1 MLESRWIRWV
11 GPGVIALGALGS
23 VATATRGAAPAQW
36 TPPPCG
42 VDSGGPTAAAQSAEP
57 VVLPDL
63 HAEPWYRIDPRLDR
77 DGALLGQRVALGV
90 DGDRA
95 SRFLDLPP
103 ESFAAG
109 PFGRLVVVGSD
120 DGSVSRLAA
129 IDIAGGCAFALA
141 EEPAVI
147 RRATIDPAGQTVYEM
162 RVDRA
167 TRADLGIWS
176 RPLDGSG
183 PAVQVLEPI
192 AADDRFGPTY
202 TTELTWELGGRRL
215 AVQSCGE
222 AACRIRVIDPA
233 GPRSRT
239 LAETDLGTLVA
250 LAGNELVVYEACPG
264 LPCPILGIDIRTGR
278 RQTLADA
285 AAGSLVIGTPDGP
298 RLVHEVLESSG
309 VGLRSVALDGSS
321 SRDLGSMADGLRLQ
335 AIPAIADAATRV
347 PAAWVLVTPDGRL
360 STGGPEART
369 QLRHIPDGTAIQ
381 LEEASR

>member
-23 VATATRGAAPAQW
+23 VATATRGAAPARGRRRRVAW
-36 TPPPCG
+36 TAA
-42 VDSGGPTAAAQSAEP
+42 DRTAAAQSAEP
-57 VVLPDL
+57 VVFAGP
-63 HAEPWYRIDPRLDR
+63 AR
-77 DGALLGQRVALGV
+77 GALVSGSTRGSTGTVSLLGQRVALGM

-192 AADDRFGPTY
+192 AADDRFGPTF

-239 LAETDLGTLVA
+239 LAETDLGTLV
-250 LAGNELVVYEACPG
+250 G
-264 LPCPILGIDIRTGR
+264 PCR
-278 RQTLADA
+278 R
-285 AAGSLVIGTPDGP
+285 
-298 RLVHEVLESSG
+298 
-309 VGLRSVALDGSS
+309 
-321 SRDLGSMADGLRLQ
+321 
-335 AIPAIADAATRV
+335 
-347 PAAWVLVTPDGRL
+347 
-360 STGGPEART
+360 
-369 QLRHIPDGTAIQ
+369 
-381 LEEASR
+381 